1 MRISQ
6 SMLFDN
12 FVANMNSSSYRLMEL
27 NNKASSQKEIN
38 KPSDDPIGTARV
50 MGYRDS
56 ISALEQYK
64 SNVDTAKGWLGLAD
78 ESLMQVN
85 NVLIRAKEITEQAA
99 TGSLSREQ
107 REMLS
112 YEARQ
117 LYEQMINLA
126 NTRYEGKSIFAG
138 HKVDEPAFEQA
149 MTLSSNKDLPEEFT
163 INGDT
168 TGTILVQFTSAG
180 EINNGSGDDIDYRYS
195 TDGGHNW
202 TDGTLGDDQ
211 TELDLGGIS
220 VDLPDSGY
228 TVEAND
234 PDNTNDTS
242 GTWLWVRPTAKY
254 MGDDADTDEYT
265 VTTYAQNID
274 ASDVE
279 AKGLFE
285 KETIVR
291 VDEIDGDDITYS
303 YSEDGGSS
311 WTTNQTT
318 TVDGDDNARFLLP
331 GGRADV
337 LGVVSGNYSENDQI
351 IIRPNSAAID
361 FEISPTERIQVNSV
375 GKDIFGG
382 IYKKPG
388 EDHYTP
394 AIEGGENVFETL
406 GNLIGYLE
414 TNNQSGVQRA
424 LENIDQSLKNVNNK
438 LASIGSREN
447 RLDIAESVLSG
458 LTLNEK
464 ERMSKIE
471 DADVAD
477 LMTKL
482 ANQQIIYEAVL
493 KSSSNIMRMNLVN
506 YI

>member
-78 ESLMQVN
+78 ESLMEVN

-126 NTRYEGKSIFAG
+126 NTRYEGKSIFGG

-163 INGDT
+163 IQGKT
-168 TGTILVQFTSAG
+168 TGTILVQFTTSAEVDDG
-180 EINNGSGDDIDYRYS
+180 VNINYRYS
-195 TDGGHNW
+195 TDGGHEW
-202 TDGTLGDDQ
+202 KEATLAAGD
-211 TELDLGGIS
+211 TELDLDGVS
-220 VDLPDSGY
+220 VDLPAGY

-234 PDNTNDTS
+234 PDDNNDTS
-242 GTWLWVRPTAKY
+242 GTWLWVRPTAEY
-254 MGDDADTDEYT
+254 MGDDADQYA
-265 VTTYAQNID
+265 VTAYAQNIED
-274 ASDVE
+274 SDVE
-279 AKGLFE
+279 VKGLFE
-285 KETIVR
+285 KETVVR

-318 TVDGDDNARFLLP
+318 EEDGGETRFLLP

-337 LGVVSGNYSENDQI
+337 TGVEADDYNENDQI

-388 EDHYTP
+388 QDNYTP

-414 TNNQSGVQRA
+414 TNNQSGVQRT
-424 LENIDQSLKNVNNK
+424 LEDIDLSLKNVNNE

-471 DADVAD
+471 DADVAE

-482 ANQQIIYEAVL
+482 ANQQIIYEGVL
-493 KSSSNIMRMNLVN
+493 RSSSNIMRMNLMN